1 MSEQEA
7 ALLAS
12 SGAAEAEAEA
22 RSEGEVSASGPADT
36 EAVEGVQRPGPG
48 RFKEQTGWTWLLTLN
63 EDYASKAQQ
72 LFDACEDKRAGAKR
86 KPAVEGVEIGP
97 NQEIML
103 VWKWLA
109 AYKAPARWL
118 KPLLDE
124 CGIPVKA
131 TILKSADATEGR
143 TAQRET
149 PAARDGAHRPAVRR
163 PSAKIKARSS
173 PLESPA
179 PAAAS
184 SGAHRP
190 AAAEPKRKRP
200 RRRLPVPDEP
210 GEPGQPGEPVVP
222 ELESGQVHSGRA
234 RSSGTQRKKQRLSA
248 SRSRQ
253 SAAGAGVSIS
263 VAHSARKMLRRTRIS
278 GKQPEPAER
287 ARPLGGSPRRPSS
300 IGCIAPVDADGKE
313 PHEPWLFQKAWRH
326 LSQCSETPPPDS
338 RVDRPWESGVNV
350 HRYVACN
357 IWKYDHREHGHT
369 IAKVLPKEKGFA
381 ACFCRRW
388 TSCRGFAIRTSSRW
402 WTPLPPTTRWS

>member
-1 MSEQEA
+1 MPGHAHIDHVYSVCLRSHLSSSLLLLLLVPIASGWSLVGRIALTRLPFWCIAMSEQEA

-48 RFKEQTGWTWLLTLN
+48 RFKEQTGWTWLLTLD

-72 LFDACEDKRAGAKR
+72 LFDACEDKRAGARR

-109 AYKAPARWL
+109 AYKGVARWL

-131 TILKSADATEGR
+131 TILKSADAAEGR

-149 PAARDGAHRPAVRR
+149 PAARSGVNRPAVRR

-210 GEPGQPGEPVVP
+210 GEPGAAR
-222 ELESGQVHSGRA
+222 RA
-234 RSSGTQRKKQRLSA
+234 S
-248 SRSRQ
+248 
-253 SAAGAGVSIS
+253 
-263 VAHSARKMLRRTRIS
+263 SAR
-278 GKQPEPAER
+278 A
-287 ARPLGGSPRRPSS
+287 
-300 IGCIAPVDADGKE
+300 
-313 PHEPWLFQKAWRH
+313 
-326 LSQCSETPPPDS
+326 
-338 RVDRPWESGVNV
+338 
-350 HRYVACN
+350 
-357 IWKYDHREHGHT
+357 
-369 IAKVLPKEKGFA
+369 
-381 ACFCRRW
+381 
-388 TSCRGFAIRTSSRW
+388 
-402 WTPLPPTTRWS
+402 